1 MDGSTKEAAEP
12 VGGSVNDSSFGGTFT
27 LLVCVKSDE
36 VPVPSSTTVEVSES
50 MFSAVAQPLVRA
62 PRPLTVS
69 SLLHMKSFMTTTSGR
84 MPNSDMLMH
93 METK

>member
-50 MFSAVAQPLVRA
+50 MFKR
-62 PRPLTVS
+62 S
-69 SLLHMKSFMTTTSGR
+69 STATCSPDRLLLHIKSFMTTTSGR
-84 MPNSDMLMH
+84 MPYSDMLKH